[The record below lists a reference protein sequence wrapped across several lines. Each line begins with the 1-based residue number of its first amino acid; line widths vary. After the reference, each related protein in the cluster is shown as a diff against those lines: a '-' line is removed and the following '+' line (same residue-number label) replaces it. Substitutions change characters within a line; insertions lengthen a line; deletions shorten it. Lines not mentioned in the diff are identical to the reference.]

1 MADQKVRQ
9 QKFEQVQQKYDN
21 RREARYEREAAR
33 FDHMEAM
40 QAQQDTVLRA
50 KKEFFNAGKK
60 NEGGAAYNLINLG
73 YDPTGR
79 GQQLAQHDEDSRV
92 RALMRAKNLNDK
104 SNGAFDIL
112 TGSERQRIQVPQH
125 ERYNPIANAGAQVMQ
140 SGSRGSQR
148 TNNPLW

>member
-33 FDHMEAM
+33 FAHMEAM
-40 QAQQDTVLRA
+40 QAQQETVLHA

-104 SNGAFDIL
+104 SNGAYDIL
-112 TGSERQRIQVPQH
+112 TGSER
-125 ERYNPIANAGAQVMQ
+125 
-140 SGSRGSQR
+140 
-148 TNNPLW
+148 